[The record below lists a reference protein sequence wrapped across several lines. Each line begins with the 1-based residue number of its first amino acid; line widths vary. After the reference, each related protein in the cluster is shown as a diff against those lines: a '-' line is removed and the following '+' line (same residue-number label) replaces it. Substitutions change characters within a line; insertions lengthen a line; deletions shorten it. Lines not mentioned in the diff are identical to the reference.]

1 MLSAYYRMVFA
12 LREKRVA
19 KLKFF
24 ESRSKVFK
32 RSLDALVNG
41 RDLQDSRKGE
51 LLRKLSRGLLVC
63 GWLSSAALLAWMVW
77 ESRWV
82 FEIYR

>member
-1 MLSAYYRMVFA
+1 MLSAYYRLVFA
-12 LREKRVA
+12 WRGKRVTR
-19 KLKFF
+19 LKFF

-32 RSLDALVNG
+32 RSLDALVQAKH
-41 RDLQDSRKGE
+41 LQDGRKGE
-51 LLRKLSRGLLVC
+51 TLRKITRAILLC
-63 GWLSSAALLAWMVW
+63 GWTSSALLLAWMVW